1 MQVLLLALVVFLGAC
16 REPAP
21 IRIGLAGP
29 LSDDVGGPMRLAAEL
44 AVEEINAAGGV
55 RGRRIEL
62 VARDDHGDLDSAVAV
77 AAQLRDAGVV
87 AVVGHVYSGTTLA
100 AAPVYGGASPVAVI
114 TPSSS
119 SPEVALA
126 GGHVFRLC
134 PTDLDHAAA
143 LATWI
148 RRGLG
153 LSRGAVLYLNNS
165 YGRGMR
171 TAFESRFRGLGGT
184 LLWSYPYLTERPDV
198 GAYLDRLREDGS
210 AQFLMIAGNREDAEA
225 ILRELAARG
234 LALPVLGGDGLEGIE
249 QAGPM
254 AEGVHVTAAY
264 VPGIATPENAAFM
277 AAWRARWPEAG
288 PPNQPAAATYDALY
302 LLAGVMR
309 AGATSRRQILRALPQ
324 LGDDLP
330 AVRGATGVL
339 AHDGGGDLSR
349 APVLISMVRGGAMR
363 LVER

>member
-1 MQVLLLALVVFLGAC
+1 MPALLLVLLAFLGGC
-16 REPAP
+16 GEPAP

-29 LSDDVGGPMRLAAEL
+29 LSDNVGRPMRLAAVL

-62 VARDDHGDLDSAVAV
+62 VERDDHGDLDSAVAV
-77 AAQLRDAGVV
+77 ATGLRAAGVV
-87 AVVGHVYSGTTLA
+87 AVVGHVYSGTTIA
-100 AAPVYGGASPVAVI
+100 AAPVYGGANPIPVI

-126 GGHVFRLC
+126 GAHVFRLC
-134 PTDLDHAAA
+134 PTDLDHAAQ

-153 LSRGAVLYLNNS
+153 LSRGAMLYLNNS

-171 TAFESRFRGLGGT
+171 TAFESRFTRLGGSMM
-184 LLWSYPYLTERPDV
+184 WSYPYLTEQPEV
-198 GAYLDRLREDGS
+198 GAYLDRLREDGH
-210 AQFLMIAGNREDAEA
+210 AQFLMIAGNREDAEV

-249 QAGPM
+249 QAGPI
-254 AEGVHVTAAY
+254 AEGVHVSAAY
-264 VPGIATPENAAFM
+264 LPGIATPENQAFLT
-277 AAWRARWPEAG
+277 AWDTRWPGVG

-302 LLAGVMR
+302 LLAGVLR
-309 AGATSRRQILRALPQ
+309 SGATSRRQILRALPR
-324 LGDDLP
+324 LGEDLP
-330 AVRGATGVL
+330 AVRGATGIL

-349 APVLISMVRGGAMR
+349 VPVRISMVRGGAMQ